1 VFQREPHSE
10 RPSLTFS
17 LNHFVNLHSNFSSD
31 ELTLG
36 NLKGRNEGREG
47 GRERERKRERER
59 RKHKQWARDPFN
71 VEISHVIVKAWLQD
85 RIISKTR

>member
-1 VFQREPHSE
+1 M
-10 RPSLTFS
+10 
-17 LNHFVNLHSNFSSD
+17 
-31 ELTLG
+31 
-36 NLKGRNEGREG
+36 KGGREG
-47 GRERERKRERER
+47 ERERERERER